1 MTTIVLEQALFHR
14 RDRQTPQLKARSPGF
29 TDEWVDEADRMIVAF
44 GDRPPGVAC
53 PLAVFARPLTAKTV
67 AIVRVADQDLLV
79 TDTTAGE
86 SVTAVQAHAPG
97 SIAAEGSRLAV
108 QPLSEDERRR
118 RALNGVLGF
127 HVLVVARADYE
138 RYLGDPFQLAEQL
151 PPTWQVDTT
160 LASLTLPCEPLPA
173 RTVAQV
179 QQVLRRVKA
188 SALREDE
195 DPEAPDFERTIEN
208 SESPALL
215 GGVQVLVDGGK
226 LVFTRH
232 EGDLPLLAGL
242 WLLLP
247 VRTRGR
253 IWPASFA
260 FSNRL
265 GFDAVAVP
273 TYDRTDYP
281 GYTTEEQAADYPQ
294 GSYELALQLAAEAN
308 DQHELDRV
316 FQRRNSNEALRLA
329 ITLLIAVSLIVF
341 GMRYFDPFADTR
353 ATQREQAAVAA
364 GMVSVGDPW
373 TALGL
378 RLYGSTRWGAEANA
392 ASK

>member
-1 MTTIVLEQALFHR
+1 MSQIVLEQALFHR
-14 RDRQTPQLKARSPGF
+14 RDRQPPQLKARSPGF
-29 TDEWVDEADRMIVAF
+29 TDEWAHEADQMIVAF

-53 PLAVFARPLTAKTV
+53 PLAVFARPLTATTV
-67 AIVRVADQDLLV
+67 AVVRVADQDTLADAPPASDL
-79 TDTTAGE
+79 G
-86 SVTAVQAHAPG
+86 TAVQAVAPG
-97 SIAAEGSRLAV
+97 GVTAEGSRLAV
-108 QPLSEDERRR
+108 QPLTDDERRR
-118 RALNGVLGF
+118 RAPSGTLGF
-127 HVLVVARADYE
+127 HFLVVPRADYE
-138 RYLGDPFQLAEQL
+138 RFLGDPFQLAERL
-151 PPTWQVDTT
+151 PPVWQADVGF
-160 LASLTLPCEPLPA
+160 APQTLPREPLPA

-232 EGDLPLLAGL
+232 EGDLTLLAGL

-247 VRTRGR
+247 ARMRAR

-265 GFDAVAVP
+265 DFDAVAVP
-273 TYDRTDYP
+273 NYDRDDYP
-281 GYTTEEQAADYPQ
+281 GFTTEEQAADYPQ
-294 GSYELALQLAAEAN
+294 GSYELALQLAAEAD
-308 DQHELDRV
+308 DQRELDRV

-329 ITLLIAVSLIVF
+329 LTLLVAVSLIVI
-341 GMRYFDPFADTR
+341 GARYFDPFAV
-353 ATQREQAAVAA
+353 APAPPREQAAVAA
-364 GMVSVGDPW
+364 GMVAAGDPW
-373 TALGL
+373 TVLGL
-378 RLYGSTRWGAEANA
+378 RLYGKTRWGAEAA
-392 ASK
+392 VAGK